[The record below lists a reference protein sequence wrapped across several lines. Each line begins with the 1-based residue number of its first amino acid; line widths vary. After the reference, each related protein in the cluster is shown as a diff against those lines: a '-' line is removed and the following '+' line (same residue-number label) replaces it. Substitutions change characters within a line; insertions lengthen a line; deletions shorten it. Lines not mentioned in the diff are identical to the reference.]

1 LNEHLADRAEPDTP
15 TPATAATKPALHL
28 TLVPQD
34 AARLS
39 RLPDFTRLRA
49 GRPRASAT
57 RIVWHDAAELP
68 LFRAGLALAE
78 HRVGGRTHWRLE
90 RTVHPLGAAPE
101 PVAEAA
107 TLVALAERLATA
119 GEPPLPETLLPMV
132 AFEGTMRTFP
142 LVAGA
147 GASQLKLLEG
157 ALRAVMREATV
168 CRVAIEPSGPGAF
181 ALARTLAAPLRLGAA
196 RQSLAGEA
204 MELARPGA
212 RGRRLDATLPPGLPV
227 GDAFARIVAG
237 LAADLLGE
245 APDAAEGIRVE
256 PVHRMR
262 VALRRLRSAMSLFQ
276 KAVSSPELD
285 LLRAELKEVAR
296 VLGPARDWDVFLGG
310 TGRAV
315 AEAFADNRS
324 VAKMIAAARR
334 KREASY
340 AELAAMVDS
349 PAFRRLG
356 LTLAQV
362 ATLRPWEH
370 ADAIPEPPE
379 QDTPGH
385 ETPDHETPG
394 HAASGGETMGRQA
407 TLLST
412 ELEAYAAR
420 ALRHRQK
427 RIAGV
432 GEDLSEL
439 PIAELHA
446 LRIQGKRLRYAAE
459 FFAPLF
465 PGRPARRYIRRLSAV
480 QERLGRL
487 NDASVAASLM
497 AELGNADRFAA
508 GIVHGFVAAH
518 SENAR
523 IKAER
528 SWRRFVRS
536 EPFWKTVR

>member
-1 LNEHLADRAEPDTP
+1 MHENPADTAEPDTP
-15 TPATAATKPALHL
+15 VQTVEPKMAALHL
-28 TLVPQD
+28 TLPPQD
-34 AARLS
+34 VAKLP
-39 RLPDFTRLRA
+39 RLPDFARVRS
-49 GRPRASAT
+49 GRPRASAVRT
-57 RIVWHDAAELP
+57 IWHDTAELT
-68 LFRAGLALAE
+68 LFAAGLALAE
-78 HRVGGRTHWRLE
+78 HRTAGRTHWRLE
-90 RTVHPLGAAPE
+90 RTTHPPGGDPE
-101 PVAEAA
+101 PIAEAA
-107 TLVALAERLATA
+107 TPVALAAAL
-119 GEPPLPETLLPMV
+119 GEVGAPPLPEPLLPMV
-132 AFEGTMRTFP
+132 AFEGTTRTYP
-142 LVAGA
+142 LLAEAGA
-147 GASQLKLLEG
+147 DQLRIVEG
-157 ALRAVMREATV
+157 TLRAVMRETIV

-181 ALARTLAAPLRLGAA
+181 ALARTLTTSLRLDAA

-212 RGRRLDATLPPGLPV
+212 RGTRLDAALPPGLAV

-245 APDAAEGIRVE
+245 APEAATGARTE

-262 VALRRLRSAMSLFQ
+262 VAVRRLRSAISLFQ
-276 KAVSSPELD
+276 KAVGSPELD
-285 LLRAELKEVAR
+285 RLRAELKEVAR

-315 AEAFADNRS
+315 ARAFADNRS
-324 VAKMIAAARR
+324 VARMITAARR
-334 KREASY
+334 RREASY
-340 AELAAMVDS
+340 AELAAMLDS

-362 ATLRPWEH
+362 ATRHPWEH
-370 ADAIPEPPE
+370 AEAA
-379 QDTPGH
+379 
-385 ETPDHETPG
+385 PDSLEHG
-394 HAASGGETMGRQA
+394 SADRLG

-412 ELEAYAAR
+412 GLEEYAAR

-427 RIAGV
+427 RLAGV
-432 GEDLSEL
+432 GDDLSEL

-465 PGRPARRYIRRLSAV
+465 PGRPTRRYIRRLSAV

-497 AELGNADRFAA
+497 AELGSADRFAA

-518 SENAR
+518 SQGAR
-523 IKAER
+523 VKAER

-536 EPFWKTVR
+536 EPFWKNVR

>member
-1 LNEHLADRAEPDTP
+1 MPEQIADAAEPDTP
-15 TPATAATKPALHL
+15 TLAIATADPALHL
-28 TLVPQD
+28 TLSPSD
-34 AARLS
+34 AARLAH
-39 RLPDFTRLRA
+39 LPDFARVRA

-68 LFRAGLALAE
+68 LFAAGLALAE
-78 HRVGGRTHWRLE
+78 CRTAGRTHWRLE

-101 PVAEAA
+101 PVSEAP
-107 TLVALAERLATA
+107 TLVALAAALAAA
-119 GEPPLPETLLPMV
+119 GEPPLPEPLLPMV
-132 AFEGTMRTFP
+132 AFEGTTRTFP
-142 LVAGA
+142 LSSASGA
-147 GASQLKLLEG
+147 ERLKLVDG
-157 ALRAVMREATV
+157 TLRAVMREASA
-168 CRVAIEPSGPGAF
+168 CRVTIEPNGPGAF
-181 ALARTLAAPLRLGAA
+181 ALARMLATSLRLDAA
-196 RQSLAGEA
+196 RESLAGEA
-204 MELARPGA
+204 MRLARPDA
-212 RGRRLDATLPPGLPV
+212 KTPRLDTTLPPGLAV

-245 APDAAEGIRVE
+245 APDAAAGIRVE

-262 VALRRLRSAMSLFQ
+262 VAVRRLRSAISLFQ
-276 KAVSSPELD
+276 KAVGSPELD
-285 LLRAELKEVAR
+285 LLRAELKELAR
-296 VLGPARDWDVFLGG
+296 VLGPARDWDVFLAG

-324 VAKMIAAARR
+324 VAHMIAAARR
-334 KREASY
+334 RRDTSY
-340 AELAAMVDS
+340 TELATLVHS
-349 PAFRRLG
+349 PNFRWLG
-356 LTLAQV
+356 LTLAQL
-362 ATLRPWEH
+362 ATLRPWERAE
-370 ADAIPEPPE
+370 ADPQP
-379 QDTPGH
+379 
-385 ETPDHETPG
+385 PDHETEDRRD
-394 HAASGGETMGRQA
+394 A
-407 TLLST
+407 LLST

-427 RIAGV
+427 RIADV

-439 PIAELHA
+439 PIADLHA

-497 AELGNADRFAA
+497 AELGSADRFAA

-518 SENAR
+518 SEGAR

-536 EPFWKTVR
+536 EPFWKNVR